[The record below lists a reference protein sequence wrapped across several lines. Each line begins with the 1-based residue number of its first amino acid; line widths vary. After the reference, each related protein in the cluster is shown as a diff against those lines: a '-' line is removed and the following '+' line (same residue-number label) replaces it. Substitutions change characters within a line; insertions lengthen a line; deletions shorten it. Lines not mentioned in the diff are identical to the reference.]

1 MTSNYQRVTDRVFAG
16 YLEWDWK
23 DWLACNDTFFGS
35 IFSENMDEWWIQYDF
50 AHQMALDSSIRR
62 ARASLKRRR
71 EETTEE
77 DSTNPHAARR
87 PRWAVELIV
96 PDSESDE
103 EEGEITATTSAASTI
118 PPTPTPPPPEVRS
131 VDAMVQT
138 DHRPEFAVWARQID
152 HPVPDSD
159 EEDLKDDLSAVEFA
173 IHLEGV
179 PRVNASVQ
187 TRKVQD
193 FSKWHLLLDRGCS
206 AELPF

>member
-1 MTSNYQRVTDRVFAG
+1 
-16 YLEWDWK
+16 
-23 DWLACNDTFFGS
+23 
-35 IFSENMDEWWIQYDF
+35 
-50 AHQMALDSSIRR
+50 MALDSRTR
-62 ARASLKRRR
+62 AAATHKRRR
-71 EETTEE
+71 EETSED
-77 DSTNPHAARR
+77 DSTPPHAARR
-87 PRWAVELIV
+87 PRWATELIV

-103 EEGEITATTSAASTI
+103 EDEFTSTAASTI
-118 PPTPTPPPPEVRS
+118 APTPTPPPRDAQS

-206 AELPF
+206 AALPF